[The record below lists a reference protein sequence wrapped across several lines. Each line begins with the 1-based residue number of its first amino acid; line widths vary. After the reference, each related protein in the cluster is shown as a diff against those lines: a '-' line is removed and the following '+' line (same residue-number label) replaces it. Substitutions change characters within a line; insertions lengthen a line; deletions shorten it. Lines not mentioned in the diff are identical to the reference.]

1 VSFNTPANWLTFAR
15 VLALPAIV
23 YLGTFYSPVD
33 HPGYGM
39 AAAIVFTAASLT
51 DILDGWLARRRGE
64 VSEFGKLVDPIADKI
79 LIVSAFIMLIDLRRL
94 APWMVTLIIARE
106 FAVSGLRAH
115 AGSRGLVIP
124 ARAAGKLKAT
134 LQVLA
139 IIFLFA
145 YRPLLGIPL
154 DRMGMWFFYA
164 AFAATMWSGF
174 EYFRD
179 YLRVLRGHPAP

>member
-1 VSFNTPANWLTFAR
+1 MRFNTPANWLTFAR
-15 VLALPAIV
+15 VLAFPAIV
-23 YLGTFYSPVD
+23 YLGSFDRPD
-33 HPGYGM
+33 YGM
-39 AAAIVFTAASLT
+39 AAALVFSLASLT

-106 FAVSGLRAH
+106 FAVTGLRAH
-115 AGSRGLVIP
+115 AGIRGLVIP
-124 ARAAGKLKAT
+124 ARAAGKLKSV

-139 IIFLFA
+139 IILLFA
-145 YRPLLGIPL
+145 FQPLLGVPL
-154 DRMGMWFFYA
+154 DRLGMWLFYA
-164 AFAATMWSGF
+164 AFAATIWSGI

-179 YLRVLRGHPAP
+179 YLRALREGVSAS